1 MARELIN
8 AISSAGESVIGIA
21 VMVALGAWGG
31 TWLDDKLHTTPWLAI
46 SLALAGM
53 VLGLT
58 RMVVKAI
65 QADKAETVDM
75 AGISFE
81 SKEKN

>member
-1 MARELIN
+1 MSREVIN
-8 AISSAGESVIGIA
+8 AISSAGESVVGIA

-31 TWLDDKLHTTPWLAI
+31 MWLDDRLHTTPWLAI
-46 SLALAGM
+46 SLSLLGM

-65 QADKAETVDM
+65 QADKAEGADSSGPS
-75 AGISFE
+75 AG
-81 SKEKN
+81 SK

>member
-1 MARELIN
+1 MSRDLIN

-31 TWLDDKLHTTPWLAI
+31 TWLDDKMRTTPWLAI
-46 SLALAGM
+46 SLALVGM

-65 QADKAETVDM
+65 QADKAESADM
-75 AGISFE
+75 SGISFG
-81 SKEKN
+81 SKEKD